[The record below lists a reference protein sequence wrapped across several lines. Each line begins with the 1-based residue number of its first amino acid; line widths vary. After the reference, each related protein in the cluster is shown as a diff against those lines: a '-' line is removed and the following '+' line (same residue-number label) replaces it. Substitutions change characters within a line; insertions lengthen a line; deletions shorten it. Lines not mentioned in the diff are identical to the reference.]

1 MRGRRA
7 FGGLPIFGTAAAGV
21 VIGHWLSYRV
31 AVPDG
36 HLRHHVLLVSG
47 HGGWLEVVKVATAL
61 AVAGAVTLAVR
72 FSRRTA
78 PDVGGLDALTWLIC
92 RLAVVQV
99 LAFAGME
106 AAERIGSGVPVGGM
120 FAHHLFLLGLAVQ
133 LLVACA
139 GGAFLLWLSRVARRV
154 AEVVR
159 GMPEIPIAAAAFL
172 RPVAV
177 AVERPAA
184 RRPSGIRGPPRS

>member
-21 VIGHWLSYRV
+21 VIGHWLSYQV

-36 HLRHHVLLVSG
+36 HLRHHVLLASG
-47 HGGWLEVVKVATAL
+47 HGGWLVVVKVAVAL
-61 AVAGAVTLAVR
+61 AIAGAVTLAAR
-72 FSRRTA
+72 FSARRA
-78 PDVGGLDALTWLIC
+78 PAVGGLDALTWLIC
-92 RLAVVQV
+92 RLALVQIV
-99 LAFAGME
+99 AFAGME
-106 AAERIGSGVPVGGM
+106 AAERIGSGVAVGGM

-139 GGAFLLWLSRVARRV
+139 GGVFLLWLSRAARSV
-154 AEVVR
+154 AEAAR
-159 GMPEIPIAAAAFL
+159 GLPELPVAAVTVL

-177 AVERPAA
+177 AVARPAA

>member
-1 MRGRRA
+1 MHRRRA

-21 VIGHWLSYRV
+21 VIGHWISYRV

-36 HLRHHVLLVSG
+36 HLRHHVLQASG
-47 HGGWLEVVKVATAL
+47 HGGWLVVVKVATAL
-61 AVAGAVTLAVR
+61 AIAGAVTLAAR

-78 PDVGGLDALTWLIC
+78 PAVGGLDALTRLIG
-92 RLAVVQV
+92 RLALVQTV
-99 LAFAGME
+99 AFAGME
-106 AAERIGSGVPVGGM
+106 AVERLGSGVPVAGM

-139 GGAFLLWLSRVARRV
+139 GGAFLLWLSRAARRV
-154 AEVVR
+154 AEAVR
-159 GMPEIPIAAAAFL
+159 SLPDLPAA
-172 RPVAV
+172 PVAV
-177 AVERPAA
+177 LRPAPVSVVRLTT